1 MVRAGM
7 PDYVGHDWG
16 VGLDGTGVI
25 AGDDR
30 QSLQAGRVAGHEKPL
45 KRGRVLNSLLRR
57 LVNCFRTAAEQ
68 NRPSR
73 WVKRSQKAQFPHSG
87 NKTLRWKA
95 LFVPNPCG

>member
-7 PDYVGHDWG
+7 PDY

-45 KRGRVLNSLLRR
+45 KRGREGSE
-57 LVNCFRTAAEQ
+57 THAGHAEG
-68 NRPSR
+68 
-73 WVKRSQKAQFPHSG
+73 K
-87 NKTLRWKA
+87 KT
-95 LFVPNPCG
+95 